1 MCISVPHHW
10 TGSCPASGQPMT
22 HPARPEHVFVHS
34 GNFKITLKTQ
44 SLRLLFI
51 FLIVIVA

>member
-34 GNFKITLKTQ
+34 GNFK
-44 SLRLLFI
+44 RLLDK
-51 FLIVIVA
+51 LRA